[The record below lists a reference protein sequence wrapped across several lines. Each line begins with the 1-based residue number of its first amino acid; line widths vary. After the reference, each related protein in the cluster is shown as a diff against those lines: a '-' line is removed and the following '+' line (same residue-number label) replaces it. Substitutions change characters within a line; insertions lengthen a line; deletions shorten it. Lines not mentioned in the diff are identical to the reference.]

1 MKCDD
6 CLNSLEAYLDGEAG
20 ERDTE
25 QVRGHLMKCES
36 CAGELEALTAESE
49 LYERYDRD
57 LQLSPAVWNGIAARI
72 STQNSE
78 AAAKTKS
85 GLSQW
90 LAGLFAIPRFGFA
103 MPAVA
108 LVAIALVIGVAYWRT
123 RPQAPKP
130 EIAKVNNGTP
140 PAPITVGLDQPSK
153 ASPLTP
159 TNVRPDQRS
168 ELPPGAPTRG
178 TRPTE
183 LLIAKKPKRSE
194 IKNSR
199 DDGGV
204 LFTDAAYTD
213 VEDRDTATHLQQAQD
228 LLVSIRNIQF
238 SDDDQEI
245 DVSYEK
251 AESRR
256 LLNEN
261 VVLRR
266 DAEMAGK
273 FPAKSVLGSLEPFLI
288 DIANLPE
295 KATPNDVRQIKD
307 RVQKTEIVAELR
319 GY

>member
-6 CLNSLEAYLDGEAG
+6 CLNFLEAYIDGEAG

-25 QVRGHLMKCES
+25 QVRAHLIKCES
-36 CAGELEALTAESE
+36 CTRELEALTAESE
-49 LYERYDRD
+49 LYQRYDRE
-57 LQLSPAVWNGIAARI
+57 LQASPAVWNGIAARI
-72 STQNSE
+72 AVQNHE
-78 AAAKTKS
+78 AGAKPKS
-85 GLSQW
+85 SLGGW
-90 LAGLFAIPRFGFA
+90 FAGLLAIPRFGFV

-123 RPQAPKP
+123 RQPVAPPDKTAKSNNVTSPTPANVGPEQPLAASPVTSTNRDKQPDQLIAARTKRP
-130 EIAKVNNGTP
+130 EIK
-140 PAPITVGLDQPSK
+140 K
-153 ASPLTP
+153 H
-159 TNVRPDQRS
+159 
-168 ELPPGAPTRG
+168 RG
-178 TRPTE
+178 DNQ
-183 LLIAKKPKRSE
+183 S
-194 IKNSR
+194 
-199 DDGGV
+199 DV

-213 VEDRDTATHLQQAQD
+213 IEDRDTATHLQQAQD
-228 LLVSIRNIQF
+228 LLVSIRNIKF
-238 SDDDQEI
+238 SDDDEEV

-266 DAEMAGK
+266 DAEAAGK
-273 FPAKSVLGSLEPFLI
+273 FPAKAMLGSLEPFLI

-295 KATPNDVRQIKD
+295 KASPNDVRQIKD

>member
-6 CLNSLEAYLDGEAG
+6 CLNLLEMYIDGEAG
-20 ERDTE
+20 ERNTD
-25 QVRGHLMKCES
+25 QVREHLMKCES
-36 CAGELEALTAESE
+36 CAGEFEALTAESE
-49 LYERYDRD
+49 LYQRYDRD
-57 LQLSPAVWNGIAARI
+57 LQVSPAMWNGIAERI
-72 STQNSE
+72 STQV
-78 AAAKTKS
+78 AAKPKPNFME
-85 GLSQW
+85 W
-90 LAGLFAIPRFGFA
+90 LAGLFAIPRFGLA

-108 LVAIALVIGVAYWRT
+108 LVAIAFVIGVAYWRT
-123 RPQAPKP
+123 RLQVPVPVDRIVQQNVIPSGPNTTGSKQSTEVQRAGRQENRQSDPQL
-130 EIAKVNNGTP
+130 IAKVKRP
-140 PAPITVGLDQPSK
+140 RITDR
-153 ASPLTP
+153 ASSQTS
-159 TNVRPDQRS
+159 D
-168 ELPPGAPTRG
+168 
-178 TRPTE
+178 
-183 LLIAKKPKRSE
+183 
-194 IKNSR
+194 
-199 DDGGV
+199 V

-228 LLVSIRNIQF
+228 LLVSIRNIQL
-238 SDDDQEI
+238 SDDDQEV
-245 DVSYEK
+245 DVTYEK

-273 FPAKSVLGSLEPFLI
+273 FPAKSMLGSLEPFLI

>member
-6 CLNSLEAYLDGEAG
+6 CLNLLEMYIDGEAG
-20 ERDTE
+20 ERNNG
-25 QVRGHLMKCES
+25 QVREHLMKCES
-36 CAGELEALTAESE
+36 CTGEFEALTAESE
-49 LYERYDRD
+49 LYQRYDRD
-57 LQLSPAVWNGIAARI
+57 LQISPAIWHGIAARI
-72 STQNSE
+72 AENQESVAKPKSSLSE
-78 AAAKTKS
+78 
-85 GLSQW
+85 W
-90 LAGLFAIPRFGFA
+90 FAGLFAIPRFGFA

-108 LVAIALVIGVAYWRT
+108 LVAIALVLGVAYWRT
-123 RPQAPKP
+123 RQPVAPPNKV
-130 EIAKVNNGTP
+130 AKSNDVTP
-140 PAPITVGLDQPSK
+140 PAPAKGPERPSE
-153 ASPLTP
+153 TP
-159 TNVRPDQRS
+159 PIAAT
-168 ELPPGAPTRG
+168 GG
-178 TRPTE
+178 TKQSDP
-183 LLIAKKPKRSE
+183 LIAINTRRPV
-194 IKNSR
+194 IKNPR
-199 DDGGV
+199 GGSQTSDV
-204 LFTDAAYTD
+204 LFTDAAYTS

-238 SDDDQEI
+238 SDDDQEV
-245 DVSYEK
+245 DVTYEK

>member
-1 MKCDD
+1 M
-6 CLNSLEAYLDGEAG
+6 YIDGEAG
-20 ERDTE
+20 ERNTD
-25 QVRGHLMKCES
+25 QVREHLMKCES
-36 CAGELEALTAESE
+36 CTGEFEALTAESE
-49 LYERYDRD
+49 LYQRYGRD
-57 LQLSPAVWNGIAARI
+57 LQISPAIWNGVAARI
-72 STQNSE
+72 AENQ
-78 AAAKTKS
+78 AVTKPGS
-85 GLSQW
+85 SLGEW
-90 LAGLFAIPRFGFA
+90 FAGLFAIPRFRFA

-108 LVAIALVIGVAYWRT
+108 LVAIALVLGVAYWRT
-123 RPQAPKP
+123 RQPVAPADK
-130 EIAKVNNGTP
+130 IAQSNDFTP
-140 PAPITVGLDQPSK
+140 HPPINVGPDQPTGT
-153 ASPLTP
+153 TP
-159 TNVRPDQRS
+159 IAATAGDKHPGEFLAAKIKRPES
-168 ELPPGAPTRG
+168 
-178 TRPTE
+178 
-183 LLIAKKPKRSE
+183 IKKHGE
-194 IKNSR
+194 
-199 DDGGV
+199 DGGV
-204 LFTDAAYTD
+204 LFTDTAYTD

-238 SDDDQEI
+238 SDDDQEV
-245 DVSYEK
+245 DVTYEK